1 MDAEDKSYNE
11 NDDDID
17 NYYNSNDNQNEVE
30 NEEVKYFK

>member
-17 NYYNSNDNQNEVE
+17 NYYNNNDNQNEVE
-30 NEEVKYFK
+30 NE